1 MNSLTARVFSL
12 VAAYALALQAL
23 LGAITLPTQLP
34 TQLANAPALAVIC
47 STPGSDQPA
56 DHDQAPCT
64 LHCLLTA
71 GGGASGCA
79 PPGSGVIASFAP
91 AEIRISLPQAPRTPG
106 RATTK
111 SPQLPRAPPL
121 A

>member
-1 MNSLTARVFSL
+1 MNSLPARVSSL
-12 VAAYALALQAL
+12 VAAYVLALHAL
-23 LGAITLPTQLP
+23 LSAIGLTTPLT

-47 STPGSDQPA
+47 STSGTDQPA

-71 GGGASGCA
+71 GCGAGGGAPS
-79 PPGSGVIASFAP
+79 GSGIVVSVAP
-91 AEIRISLPQAPRTPG
+91 AEIRISLPQGPRTPG